1 MELVDLI
8 YKICREE
15 KTLGKLDIEKK
26 TRFADLWL
34 NTDFQ
39 KELDLKKNATE
50 KDKTSYIRTDKEYIK
65 ICNDIVEQKALVNY
79 LNNVLSVKL
88 KS

>member
-1 MELVDLI
+1 M
-8 YKICREE
+8 ICNEE
-15 KTLGKLDIEKK
+15 KKLGKLDIEKK

-50 KDKTSYIRTDKEYIK
+50 KDKTSYIRVDKEYVK
-65 ICNDIVEQKALVNY
+65 ICKEIVEQKALVNY

>member
-15 KTLGKLDIEKK
+15 KKLGKLELDKK

-50 KDKTSYIRTDKEYIK
+50 KDKTSYIRLDEEYIK
-65 ICNDIVEQKALVNY
+65 ICNEIVEQKGLVNY
-79 LNNVLSVKL
+79 LNNVLNIKL

>member
-15 KTLGKLDIEKK
+15 KKLGKLDVNKK
-26 TRFADLWL
+26 TRFAELWL

-39 KELDLKKNATE
+39 KELNLKKNATE
-50 KDKTSYIRTDKEYIK
+50 KDKTSYIRLDEEYIK
-65 ICNDIVEQKALVNY
+65 ICNEIVEQKALVNY
-79 LNNVLSVKL
+79 LNNVLNIKL

>member
-8 YKICREE
+8 YKICKEE
-15 KTLGKLDIEKK
+15 KILGKLDVEKK
-26 TRFADLWL
+26 TKFADLWL

-50 KDKTSYIRTDKEYIK
+50 KDKTNYIRLNKEYIK

-79 LNNVLSVKL
+79 LNNVLNTKL